1 MPLAMS
7 VDDPAYIGLIE
18 RLVRLET
25 KLDSSIQYD
34 NNHAIETAKNVGR
47 IERLEKWM
55 YLSLGASASGVGLAI
70 KALMG

>member
-1 MPLAMS
+1 MGIN
-7 VDDPAYIGLIE
+7 DPGYIELIE

-34 NNHAIETAKNVGR
+34 NNHAVETAKNVGR
-47 IERLEKWM
+47 IDRLEKWM
-55 YLSLGASASGVGLAI
+55 YLSLGASASGVGMAI